1 MAYGPYS
8 KATRETA
15 ENLRIIDDAMFRLVA
30 ERKEVCQ
37 EILRTLLDRPQ
48 LKVVSVTPQCVITSL
63 HREIILDVLCT
74 LENGAYMNI
83 EMQKGSGNDDIKRN
97 RFYAAATTA
106 SHTPKGTD
114 FSDIPQVTILYI
126 TEYDALHNCQ
136 MITYLKRCMKTDEGY
151 VPVDDGEDIFFVNT
165 AVKDGSEKSE
175 LLQLFLRRDAFEDAK
190 FPELSK
196 AVQYFKETEGGF
208 GEMCKTVEDYAKKY
222 AKDYAKE
229 HEKIAREE
237 GRSEGRSEGLAEG
250 RSEERKNA
258 IRKMLESGLSREMIL
273 SMDYSETELEAVEQ
287 ELFAQA

>member
-1 MAYGPYS
+1 MMP
-8 KATRETA
+8 
-15 ENLRIIDDAMFRLVA
+15 
-30 ERKEVCQ
+30 C
-37 EILRTLLDRPQ
+37 
-48 LKVVSVTPQCVITSL
+48 
-63 HREIILDVLCT
+63 
-74 LENGAYMNI
+74 
-83 EMQKGSGNDDIKRN
+83 SGNDDIKRN

-126 TEYDALHNCQ
+126 TEYDALHNGQ
-136 MITYLKRCMKTDEGY
+136 MITYVKRCMKTGGGY
-151 VPVDDGEDIFFVNT
+151 VPVDDGEDIFFANT
-165 AVKDGSEKSE
+165 AVKDSSEKSE

-208 GEMCKTVEDYAKKY
+208 GEMCKTVEDYAKNY
-222 AKDYAKE
+222 AKDYAEECK
-229 HEKIAREE
+229 KI
-237 GRSEGRSEGLAEG
+237 GLAEG

-287 ELFAQA
+287 ELFAQV